1 MNTKQIIAAVAM
13 TLVGAS
19 SFAFEGDA
27 APQPVSTLSR
37 AAVQAELATAVA
49 NKTLPPAGE
58 VGYIPE
64 TSNAHASTLSREEV
78 RAQVRAYVR
87 SGQAARDAQAP
98 SAVGG

>member
-13 TLVGAS
+13 TLVGAT

-37 AAVQAELATAVA
+37 AAVKADLTAAIA
-49 NKTLPPAGE
+49 NKTLPPAGD
-58 VGYIPE
+58 VGFIPE
-64 TSNAHASTLSREEV
+64 TSNAQASTLSREDV

-87 SGQAARDAQAP
+87 SGQATRDAQAP